1 MPKGISQWNMNLHG
15 PNDHRSKISIIFFYE
30 RKITEPFYLFIR
42 MSKEKKEEEDKD
54 KYLIFEESKI
64 AQEKESK

>member
-1 MPKGISQWNMNLHG
+1 MEYEFTWTQ
-15 PNDHRSKISIIFFYE
+15 RSSIENIDYFFYE

-64 AQEKESK
+64 TQEKESK